1 MLLPHMAARKLWL
14 KHALRGYPLYD
25 PPHKVEERLLSDEL
39 AADNF
44 GYFMRARLH
53 RTAYF
58 QDWLHRYFLVPLTP
72 DTKGVRALNRWGNKY
87 AGLLL
92 NVGPTGHPTDS
103 YFTYEPTW
111 TGNEAGCNVVFDMGI
126 TLGEFLIAN
135 NPKLHW
141 DLEPTSAILPRTAK
155 MLKRSPGMSFQR
167 PQLSGFDNPVW
178 SWPALH
184 YVHSFSH
191 QMMYLTTLEGRRRFQ
206 RRSRASRGRVRGAL
220 MSNFEH
226 ALSYDFATDP
236 HGLQREMPLADYV
249 KLVDMESE
257 QEDEGRE

>member
-1 MLLPHMAARKLWL
+1 MLLPQMVVREFWL
-14 KHALRGYPLYD
+14 RRALRGYPLYD
-25 PPHKVEERLLSDEL
+25 PPHKLEERLLSEEL

-44 GYFMRARLH
+44 AYFMRVRLH
-53 RTAYF
+53 RMAYF
-58 QDWLHRYFLVPLTP
+58 QDWLRRYFLVTLTP
-72 DTKGVRALNRWGNKY
+72 DIEGVHAFNRWGNKY

-92 NVGPTGHPTDS
+92 NVGPTGRPTGS
-103 YFTYEPTW
+103 YFTYEPVW
-111 TGNEAGCNVVFDMGI
+111 TGNEAGCNVLFDIGI

-167 PQLSGFDNPVW
+167 PKLSGFDNPVW

-184 YVHSFSH
+184 YVYGFAR
-191 QMMYLTTLEGRRRFQ
+191 QMTDMTTFKGLQRFRRRGKTD
-206 RRSRASRGRVRGAL
+206 RRRIQDAL
-220 MSNFEH
+220 MDMFER
-226 ALSYDFATDP
+226 ALSDDFATDP
-236 HGLQREMPLADYV
+236 HGLQREMPLAHYV

-257 QEDEGRE
+257 G